1 MLCFKLVVVFADAEP
16 IVIPEKLCT
25 CQQKCTERVTPELI
39 KRVCV
44 YFKSIPE
51 RNQQY
56 KYLASLIQFKSK
68 HYVATDVKTTNTGRR
83 FRQTGFRY
91 YVPILSDDD
100 LKRQAQQREELK
112 MKMAAHMGERMIDPN
127 FKVNPWL
134 GVDPR
139 YFEKEMVVD
148 PNWDHVEVCLR
159 AFVTIH
165 LMSEKRVIITRQT
178 RRLQKN
184 VKCSKPLPSHAN
196 LVVEQEIRKK
206 YNWDEEET
214 AEAEDEK
221 ECDIDDVLRDVREW
235 MAEQASQAQ
244 KFSYPVNPKTLLPVG
259 LVLPASVTC
268 MPVFPKG
275 TPPKPYLPQ
284 DQDRDVDIVSNF
296 FSHQL
301 WKPEYIGGVP

>member
-1 MLCFKLVVVFADAEP
+1 M
-16 IVIPEKLCT
+16 
-25 CQQKCTERVTPELI
+25 TPELI
-39 KRVCV
+39 KKVCV

-68 HYVATDVKTTNTGRR
+68 HYIADVKTPGTGKKY
-83 FRQTGFRY
+83 RQTGFRY
-91 YVPILSDDD
+91 YVPMLSDED
-100 LKRQAQQREELK
+100 LEKQTQHREELK
-112 MKMAAHMGERMIDPN
+112 KKMAATMGDRMLDSGYRMN
-127 FKVNPWL
+127 QWL
-134 GVDPR
+134 GMDPK
-139 YFEKEMVVD
+139 YFSKEQVVS

-178 RRLQKN
+178 RRLQKT

-196 LVVEQEIRKK
+196 LAAEQEMRRRFQ
-206 YNWDEEET
+206 WDDEESI
-214 AEAEDEK
+214 EAEDEK
-221 ECDIDDVLRDVREW
+221 ECDIEDVLRDVREW

-275 TPPKPYLPQ
+275 TAPKPYLPQ